1 MHILMRK
8 SIEDKIR
15 NAAKRHYSYARI
27 NKTGDTSVDDAM
39 CQTIEEW
46 GYKVAQNKTFIM
58 VLL

>member
-8 SIEDKIR
+8 AIENKIR

-27 NKTGDTSVDDAM
+27 NKTGDVAVDDTV

>member
-1 MHILMRK
+1 MHILMREA
-8 SIEDKIR
+8 IEDKIR
-15 NAAKRHYSYARI
+15 KAMRRHYSYARI
-27 NKTGDTSVDDAM
+27 NKTGDVRVDDAV